1 MDNIIEIKENVPCY
15 VIGTLFK
22 EMKLKPNILTKM
34 NAPLKI
40 EKIDDYTQQSDQLY
54 LEDDYGN

>member
-34 NAPLKI
+34 NAPLRI
-40 EKIDDYTQQSDQLY
+40 EKIDDYTQ
-54 LEDDYGN
+54 